1 MNMQR
6 EGRVGLNVNLQVL
19 FPKPVAKMDIF

>member
-6 EGRVGLNVNLQVL
+6 EGRVGLNVKLQVL